1 MAGATICKGQA
12 ADKESRLLI
21 YSEVFTPCLNHN
33 VLFQSSPM
41 PRGIVRQYAPSPIMA
56 TLSLISSIFHR
67 TSLEDPLQVTNTRQV
82 GVRSYAEPERC
93 LGECFAHD
101 PGLIRRSS
109 DGVYFRFN
117 TDTYIDIM
125 RSDSL
130 SGPWETVGNVL
141 PQGTVVDL
149 PDVTALWVG
158 EYLAKSAP

>member
-1 MAGATICKGQA
+1 MPGAKALSCLWALFVST
-12 ADKESRLLI
+12 DLLQLLFR
-21 YSEVFTPCLNHN
+21 VFCCCILE
-33 VLFQSSPM
+33 
-41 PRGIVRQYAPSPIMA
+41 
-56 TLSLISSIFHR
+56 LSR
-67 TSLEDPLQVTNTRQV
+67 TSLYSPKETTNTRQV
-82 GVRSYAEPERC
+82 GVISYAEPERC

-141 PQGTVVDL
+141 PEGTVVDL
-149 PDVTALWVG
+149 PDVTALWVC
-158 EYLAKSAP
+158 EYFTSSAP

>member
-1 MAGATICKGQA
+1 MPLGTGRQYKSSSVIVL
-12 ADKESRLLI
+12 SLL
-21 YSEVFTPCLNHN
+21 YLG
-33 VLFQSSPM
+33 LFQN
-41 PRGIVRQYAPSPIMA
+41 
-56 TLSLISSIFHR
+56 TLLCAAQ
-67 TSLEDPLQVTNTRQV
+67 QVANAAQV

-117 TDTYIDIM
+117 TDLYIDIM

-141 PQGTVVDL
+141 P
-149 PDVTALWVG
+149 
-158 EYLAKSAP
+158 

>member
-1 MAGATICKGQA
+1 MQV
-12 ADKESRLLI
+12 AD
-21 YSEVFTPCLNHN
+21 
-33 VLFQSSPM
+33 
-41 PRGIVRQYAPSPIMA
+41 
-56 TLSLISSIFHR
+56 
-67 TSLEDPLQVTNTRQV
+67 TRQV

-158 EYLAKSAP
+158 EYLAKSTPWRFLIVSIFHFGCVCTE

>member
-1 MAGATICKGQA
+1 MVPGTRVLSCLWALIVSIYYSHVLRSFRISLYAAQA
-12 ADKESRLLI
+12 ANIHK
-21 YSEVFTPCLNHN
+21 
-33 VLFQSSPM
+33 
-41 PRGIVRQYAPSPIMA
+41 
-56 TLSLISSIFHR
+56 
-67 TSLEDPLQVTNTRQV
+67 V

-125 RSDSL
+125 KSDSL

-141 PQGTVVDL
+141 PQGTIVDL
-149 PDVTALWVG
+149 PNVTALWVCG
-158 EYLAKSAP
+158 LPTIICPLAVFYSLIVYCF